1 MRVHR
6 LLAADGTVYR
16 DRMPLYERRLP
27 TRIAASWLTLS
38 LVAGCGDDG
47 TQQPTGTATSGTM
60 TTIPGPS
67 TMTGGAPTSSSASDT
82 GGDPSVTTDPALTS
96 EGPTGPKFDVG
107 VLDMGSGDTAGCV
120 GVSTDATLT
129 GTVYAPNLV
138 LPISDA
144 LVYVTSGA
152 VEAPPDAVY
161 CAECVEL
168 DCDTPSTFT
177 RADGTFTLP
186 AVSGPD
192 QKLVI
197 QKGQFLR
204 VVDLAIP
211 AGLTAVPATTTSLP
225 GRWDPAAGLWIP
237 RIAVYDTSPDKVK
250 NVLAKFGMGQVD
262 GSGALV
268 GGTENF
274 TLIDPFSASLLE
286 DLAEMNKYHIIFVPC
301 AATKFWP
308 EAPDVPPARLANVQ
322 AYVAAGGKWYATDH
336 SNEYIEQPFPDYQ
349 EFHSPGMPDIQPAY
363 DSNGTVVDP
372 DLLAWLQALPPALKD
387 IGNGNPTLNQLPG
400 ITTRLNYSGI
410 DVISPIIVQDME
422 GKDVDVGHHTW
433 VEGPCGSCSDP
444 QLVRP
449 MAITGQYGCGRM
461 MYSTFENS
469 SDSHPGLNPQEL
481 VLIYMILEIG
491 VCFDEK
497 PPPPPG

>member
-1 MRVHR
+1 
-6 LLAADGTVYR
+6 
-16 DRMPLYERRLP
+16 MPLDARRLP
-27 TRIAASWLTLS
+27 TRIAASWLTLA

-47 TQQPTGTATSGTM
+47 AQQSTGTTTSTTL
-60 TTIPGPS
+60 TTIPGPGTTS
-67 TMTGGAPTSSSASDT
+67 GGAPTSSTSSISSSSST
-82 GGDPSVTTDPALTS
+82 GTGDDPLVTTGPAPTS
-96 EGPTGPKFDVG
+96 EGPTDPKFDVG
-107 VLDMGSGDTAGCV
+107 LMDMGSGDTDSCAPV
-120 GVSTDATLT
+120 GTDALLT
-129 GTVYAPNLV
+129 GTVYAPNLA
-138 LPISDA
+138 LPISGA

-152 VEAPPDAVY
+152 VQAPPDAVY

-168 DCDTPSTFT
+168 DCGTPSTFT
-177 RADGTFTLP
+177 GPDGTFTLP
-186 AVSGPD
+186 AVSGPN

-211 AGLTAVPATTTSLP
+211 AGLSAVQPTTTSLP
-225 GRWDPAAGLWIP
+225 GRWDPAAGMWIP

-274 TLIDPFSASLLE
+274 TLISTSSGSFLE
-286 DLAEMNKYHIIFVPC
+286 NLAEMNKYHIIFVPC

-308 EAPDVPPARLANVQ
+308 EAPDVPPSRLANVQ

-349 EFHSPGMPDIQPAY
+349 EFHAPGMPDIQPAY
-363 DSNGTVVDP
+363 DSNGTVVDA

-410 DVISPIIVQDME
+410 DTISPVIVKDME

-433 VEGPCGSCSDP
+433 VEGPCGSCSNP
-444 QLVRP
+444 QVVRP

-469 SDSHPGLNPQEL
+469 SDNHPGLNPQEL

-497 PPPPPG
+497 PPPAPG